1 MLLGVD
7 HLVIAVSDPDDAVT
21 RLSSMLGVEPGGGG
35 RHDLFGTFNRLIW
48 LGDSFIELIGV
59 FDRSTARSSW
69 LGAPTIRALD
79 DGGGLATW
87 AVATDDIWRDVERL
101 RAGGARLDDP
111 VAGARRRPDGSTVR
125 WWFSLP
131 PRLGP
136 REPPFLIEHDTAAA
150 EWSPADRAERAAG
163 PARLRA
169 LDLTVRD
176 IGRAADGYARTL
188 GLGRDQTSD
197 ASGDMGARIGPH
209 LIRLHEGEVQA
220 SIPTIGI
227 VIDRAVDRS
236 FELFG
241 CRWAVNG

>member
-21 RLSSMLGVEPGGGG
+21 RLSSMLGVEPSGGG

-48 LGDSFIELIGV
+48 FGDSFVELIGV
-59 FDRSTARSSW
+59 FDRSTALNSW
-69 LGAPTIRALD
+69 LGAPTVRALD

-87 AVATDDIWRDVERL
+87 AVATDDIWREIERL
-101 RAGGARLDDP
+101 RAGGANLEDP

-136 REPPFLIEHDTAAA
+136 HDPPFLIEHDTTAA
-150 EWSPADRAERAAG
+150 EWSQADRVARAAS

-169 LDLTVRD
+169 LDLTVGD
-176 IGRAADGYARTL
+176 VGDAADRYARTL
-188 GLGRDQTSD
+188 GLGWDLTSKV
-197 ASGDMGARIGPH
+197 SGDVEARLGSQV
-209 LIRLHEGEVQA
+209 IRLHAGDEGA

-227 VIDRAVDRS
+227 VIDGEVNRS

-241 CRWAVNG
+241 CRWVVNG